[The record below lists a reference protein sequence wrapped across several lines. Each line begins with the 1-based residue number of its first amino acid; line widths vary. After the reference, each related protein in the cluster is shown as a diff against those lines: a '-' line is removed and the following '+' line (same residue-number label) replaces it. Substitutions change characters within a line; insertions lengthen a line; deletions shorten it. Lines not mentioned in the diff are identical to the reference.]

1 MNGNNAIT
9 EEAVLTNKELF
20 DKLVPIFREILV
32 LEEDTKAL
40 KEDAKE
46 AELDFAAIASLAKA
60 QARRKLDRVIDKAEY
75 TIKLA
80 EELQ

>member
-1 MNGNNAIT
+1 MNAIT
-9 EEAVLTNKELF
+9 EEPTLTNKELF

-46 AELDFAAIASLAKA
+46 AELDFSSIASLAKA

>member
-1 MNGNNAIT
+1 MPDT
-9 EEAVLTNKELF
+9 QDESPMTNKELF

-32 LEEDTKAL
+32 LEEDTKSL

-46 AELDFAAIASLAKA
+46 SDLDFAAVASLAKA
-60 QARRKLDRVIDKAEY
+60 QAKRKLSSVIEKAEY

-80 EELQ
+80 EELND